1 MFGVVQIAAE
11 RLFEDHARRLV
22 LTATTT
28 MGRAHT
34 YRVELSGF
42 TIAKVGLPAQQ
53 LLRRMLAPTSLRSA

>member
-28 MGRAHT
+28 MGGAHT
-34 YRVELSGF
+34 YRMELCDF
-42 TIAKVGLPAQQ
+42 TITKVGLPAQQ
-53 LLRRMLAPTSLRSA
+53 LLLRMLAPMSLRSA